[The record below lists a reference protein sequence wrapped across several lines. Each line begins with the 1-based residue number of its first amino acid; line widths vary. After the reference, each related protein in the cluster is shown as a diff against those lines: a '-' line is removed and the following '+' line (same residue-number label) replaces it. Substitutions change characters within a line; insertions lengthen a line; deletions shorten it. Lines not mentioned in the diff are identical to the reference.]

1 MNAIKE
7 INCLT
12 AVVHMQAGNGGLC
25 CIIIGWDGIE

>member
-25 CIIIGWDGIE
+25 CII